1 MAALRESGPF
11 DVLVDTLKAFKPDE
25 AVELFSDLLRTELIR
40 TGRPVAQANVPRAIT
55 TADGGVDAD
64 IDLGPGAFMP
74 FGLLCEGKVRYQI
87 KTGSFSAS
95 TPGDIKSLLLKAG
108 VAGGGPFTPEDIND
122 RVKYCLDNGG
132 TFVAVLFGSDAVG
145 TSEDYGSAQLKE
157 LAVQIDPTYERCTF
171 KVLRA
176 NQIAA
181 AITAISP
188 ATALRLN
195 GLAGQQGAPFHQLK
209 YLGESCDLE
218 VGRYQSTPELDAT
231 ATEITRDADALQS
244 FRHIR
249 VLGDAG
255 SGKTHL
261 VYRALTQSASSMHVL
276 YCKDSEA
283 LATSPAFWQ
292 LLELSRSANIIL
304 VADECPVGN
313 AAALQSQLKN
323 VAAHLLL
330 ITIYNQYD
338 GDDALG
344 GDLAMVE
351 VSPLAVAPM
360 AQIFGSYGIPEEKQT
375 WLAQL
380 CEGSPRAA
388 HQIGRLIS
396 VSPEVE
402 YSEHFHKL
410 DWLWKQIICSPEGKD
425 SDVGSKRLTVARCV
439 ALFRDLYWGRL
450 DGGASRKIFEKVV
463 QQVDPGITTAVLN
476 NSIEALRA
484 RRVLQ
489 GTNTLYLSPKLLHIK
504 MWVDLWDNFE
514 HKFDEQWFKDN
525 LTIPMM
531 EKLFAMFEFAKESKA
546 ATRFVEE
553 ILIESASFSSL
564 ASFAGKG
571 NAALFFALA
580 QADSKA
586 ALRRLRYTLEAASLA
601 ERKAFREGRREVVY
615 GLERLAV
622 FEENF
627 FDAAD
632 CLLLLAEQ
640 ENESWSN
647 NATGTFVSLFT
658 LGYGKIAA
666 SQMSPLDKLPYLER
680 QLRGSSHERRTII
693 LKALSESLSPFLS
706 RVDIGESSGLRLL
719 PKRWTPATYSDL
731 WACYAGHVDLLIT
744 AFDFLQ
750 GKDRSAA
757 AHAVMNH
764 IRSLF
769 LIPLLEERLIK
780 ALRRFAEFAD
790 LKGEV
795 VEKVASVLHYEG
807 KSLRVPLQVEL
818 ADFLKALTE
827 TTFHDRMR
835 RYVGLR
841 LLEDSFDDS
850 GEYTELPKTGLL
862 ELRDEA
868 IASPDLLTGELAWV
882 VSSEAKNGFQFGE
895 LLGFEDLHLSL
906 FTQIFDAWE
915 VAGTDRSDYFFGGY
929 LHGLFKQDEGLW
941 SLVMGEL
948 FAIVPNGSD
957 LLQLAWRSGM
967 NEEVAQA
974 LFELMLQRRI
984 QPREFRILVYG
995 AVVRQIPLDFLQG
1008 IVKTLISSS
1017 DPVDADTALDLLE
1030 SRRRSVPADTSV
1042 LLELYLP
1049 TLSHKTF
1056 LAGHKKEEG
1065 WNNMRNYHWN
1075 EAAKLL
1081 LEKNPQSALELATE
1095 GVRTFGKSGTITDA
1109 YGKEGT
1115 AFFDE
1120 VIQKYP
1126 AEIWPAIAA
1135 QLEVEGDGYS
1145 YRMLHWL
1152 RGARSDGGIDS
1163 PTGLDLM
1170 PPKPVLDWVNSDP
1183 ARRAPL
1189 IAEYAPPIIGKAAD
1203 SEKSLL
1209 RQILESFGVD
1219 KEVRSAAHANYW
1231 TGVFSGPASEHYR
1244 HKKSELETILA
1255 SETSSPMRIW
1265 IKEEIENLEHQ
1276 IEHSKDQE
1284 DARF

>member
-11 DVLVDTLKAFKPDE
+11 DVSVDTLKTFKPDE
-25 AVELFSDLLRTELIR
+25 AVDLFCDLLRAESIR

-74 FGLLCEGKVRYQI
+74 FGLLREGKVRYQI
-87 KTGSFSAS
+87 KTGSFSATS
-95 TPGDIKSLLLKAG
+95 LGDIKSLLLKSGIAG
-108 VAGGGPFTPEDIND
+108 SGPFAPEDINP

-132 TFVAVLFGSDAVG
+132 TFIAVLFGSDAVG

-157 LAVQIDPTYERCTF
+157 LAVQIDPTYARCSF
-171 KVLRA
+171 EVLRA

-188 ATALRLN
+188 ATALSLN

-218 VGRYQSTPELDAT
+218 VGRYQATPELDAT
-231 ATEITRDADALQS
+231 ANEISRDANALQS

-261 VYRALTQSASSMHVL
+261 VYRALAQSVSSAHVL

-292 LLELSRSANIIL
+292 LLELSRNANIVL

-323 VAAHLLL
+323 VASHLLL
-330 ITIYNQYD
+330 ITIFNQYD
-338 GDDALG
+338 GDGALSSEVA
-344 GDLAMVE
+344 LAA

-360 AQIFGSYGIPEEKQT
+360 EQIFNSYGIPEDKQK

-425 SDVGSKRLTVARCV
+425 SEVGSRRLTVARCI
-439 ALFRDLYWGRL
+439 ALFRDLYWGRH
-450 DGGASRKIFEKVV
+450 DGGASKRIFEKVV
-463 QQVDPGITTAVLN
+463 QQIDPGITTAVLN
-476 NSIEALRA
+476 NSIGALQA

-489 GTNTLYLSPKLLHIK
+489 GTSTLYLSPKLLHIK

-514 HKFDEQWFKDN
+514 HKFDEQWLKDN
-525 LTIPMM
+525 LTAPML
-531 EKLFAMFEFAKESKA
+531 EKLFAMFEYAKESKA

-553 ILIESASFSSL
+553 MLKESASFASL
-564 ASFAGKG
+564 SAFAGKG

-586 ALRRLRYTLEAASLA
+586 ALRRLRITLEAASPE
-601 ERKAFREGRREVVY
+601 ERKAFREGRREVVH

-627 FDAAD
+627 LDAAE

-647 NATGTFVSLFT
+647 NATGTFVSLFS

-666 SQMSPLDKLPYLER
+666 SQMSPLEKLPYLAH
-680 QLRGSSHERRTII
+680 QLRGSSTERRTIVI
-693 LKALSESLSPFLS
+693 ESLSESLNPFMS

-719 PKRWTPATYSDL
+719 PKRWTPAKYSDL
-731 WACYAGHVDLLIT
+731 WNCYAGHVDLLV
-744 AFDFLQ
+744 AAHDFLH

-757 AHAVMNH
+757 AHAVLSH

-769 LIPLLEERLIK
+769 LIPILEERLMN
-780 ALRRFAEFAD
+780 ALRRFAEIAE
-790 LKGEV
+790 LRGEV
-795 VEKVASVLHYEG
+795 VESVASVLHYEG
-807 KSLRVPLQVEL
+807 KSLRAPLQTAL
-818 ADFLKALTE
+818 ACFLKELTE

-835 RYVGLR
+835 RHVGLK

-850 GEYTELPKTGLL
+850 GDYSELPKAGLI

-868 IASPDLLTGELAWV
+868 IRNPTLLIAELAWV

-895 LLGFEDLHLSL
+895 LLGIEDLHLSL

-915 VAGTDRSDYFFGGY
+915 GAGPNRSDYFFGGY

-948 FAIVPNGSD
+948 FTTVSSGSD
-957 LLQLAWRSGM
+957 LLHLAWRSGM
-967 NEEVAQA
+967 NDDVAKA
-974 LFELMLQRRI
+974 IFELMLQKRI
-984 QPREFRILVYG
+984 QPKEFRIFVYG
-995 AVVRQIPLDFLQG
+995 AVVRLLPLDILQSV
-1008 IVKTLISSS
+1008 VKTLISSS
-1017 DPVDADTALDLLE
+1017 DPADADTALDLLE
-1030 SRRRSVPADTSV
+1030 SRRRAVPSETTA

-1049 TLSHKTF
+1049 SLRHPTF
-1056 LAGHKKEEG
+1056 LVGHNKEEG
-1065 WNNMRNYHWN
+1065 RNNMRNYHWN
-1075 EAAKLL
+1075 KAAKLL
-1081 LEKNPQSALELATE
+1081 LEKKPQSALELAAE
-1095 GVRTFGKSGTITDA
+1095 GMKTFGKSGTITDA
-1109 YGKEGT
+1109 YGKAGT

-1120 VIQKYP
+1120 VIQKHP
-1126 AEIWPAIAA
+1126 SDIWPAIAA
-1135 QLEVEGDGYS
+1135 QLEERGDRYS

-1152 RGARSDGGIDS
+1152 RGAVSAGGIDG

-1170 PPKPVLDWVNSDP
+1170 PPKMVLDWVKIDP
-1183 ARRAPL
+1183 PIRAPL
-1189 IAEYAPPIIGKAAD
+1189 IAEYSPPIIGHATD
-1203 SEKSLL
+1203 SDKSLF

-1219 KEVRSAAHANYW
+1219 KVVRNAAHANYW
-1231 TGVFSGPASEHYR
+1231 TGVFSGPASEHYQQ
-1244 HKKSELETILA
+1244 KKSELESILA
-1255 SETSSPMRIW
+1255 SESSSPVRIW
-1265 IKEEIENLEHQ
+1265 VKEEIADLERQ
-1276 IEHSKDQE
+1276 IDQSKDQE
-1284 DARF
+1284 EARF